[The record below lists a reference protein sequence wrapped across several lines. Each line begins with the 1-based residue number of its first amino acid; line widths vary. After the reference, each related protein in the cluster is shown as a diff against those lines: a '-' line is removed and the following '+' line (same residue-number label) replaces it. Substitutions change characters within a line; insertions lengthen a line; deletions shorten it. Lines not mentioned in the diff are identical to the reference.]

1 MIVGNGEN
9 GGIAFEYFTNDSPHE
24 VVAFSAEAPFVTA
37 DTYCGL
43 PVVPFDELA
52 NTYPSN
58 EYKIYVAVAATHL
71 NRVRRRL
78 YNEVKAMGYS
88 CVSYVS
94 SHAFVVSSVEIG
106 ENTFIYENVI
116 LQHLSSVGNNV
127 FIGSGTCI
135 GHSSIIEEDCY
146 FGPHATVCGNCR
158 IGRGSFVGANSCVAH
173 SLSVAEDCVI
183 GAGAIIHKDTLPNQ
197 VYLGNPARSTGLQ
210 SFNPYL
216 RPQ

>member
-9 GGIAFEYFTNDSPHE
+9 AAIAFEYFTNDSPHE
-24 VVAFSAEAPFVTA
+24 IVAFSAEAPFIKTN
-37 DTYCGL
+37 TYCGL
-43 PVVPFDELA
+43 PVVPFDQLA
-52 NTYPSN
+52 STYPPS
-58 EYKIYVAVAATHL
+58 EYRVYVAVSATQL

-78 YNEVKAMGYS
+78 YNAVKATGHS

-94 SHAFVVSSVEIG
+94 SHSFVVSSVEIG
-106 ENTFIYENVI
+106 ENTFIHENVT
-116 LQHLSSVGNNV
+116 LQHMVRVDNNV

-173 SLSVAEDCVI
+173 NLSVAEDCVI

-210 SFNPYL
+210 SFDPYL